1 MAGIITPITTVYNSN
16 AIYCLR
22 KLENGSWIL
31 DSGAS
36 DHISSNADGLH
47 DIRLLENPILVS
59 LPNGY
64 KV

>member
-1 MAGIITPITTVYNSN
+1 MAINITPTTAVYNSN
-16 AIYCLR
+16 ALCCLS